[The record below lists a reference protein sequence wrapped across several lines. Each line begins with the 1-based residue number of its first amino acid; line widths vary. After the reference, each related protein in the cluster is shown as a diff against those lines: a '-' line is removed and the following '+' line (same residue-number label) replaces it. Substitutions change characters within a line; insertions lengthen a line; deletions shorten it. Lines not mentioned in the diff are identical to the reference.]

1 MIQTTDDAPRR
12 SRRRVVAPLGLAA
25 VLVLAAACSAT
36 SESAGESPTP
46 AAGSIAPDFT
56 ATTGGGSDVS
66 TAVCDPPAA
75 SAVSAVPVPDVA
87 GDLDITSFDGTVIR
101 AHWFPVT
108 GASVAAP
115 RPTVLMGPGWG
126 LSGDTNVDAVG
137 VLGALNITS
146 LRDAGYNVLTW
157 DPRGFGRSGGSAQV
171 NSVDFE
177 ARDVQQLLNWLATQ
191 PEVALD
197 GPGDPT
203 SGMVGGSYGGG
214 IQLVTAAVDCRVDAL
229 VPVIAWH
236 SLGTSLYKDRT
247 FKAGW
252 ATILSG
258 VSATATVDPH
268 VTSANQSAS
277 ATGVLSAEDEAWFLD
292 RGPAELVADITAPT
306 LFVGGTVDTLFTLD
320 ENITNYRILR
330 DNEVP
335 TAMYWFCGGH
345 GVCLTDPGDPARMQT
360 AIISWLDRY
369 VKDDASIDTGPRF
382 ELIDQDGVHHV
393 ADDFPTAAGEPV
405 TASGAGTLEL
415 VAGGGAG
422 PTAIPE
428 GNSDLLGRLVGPI
441 TPAPAT
447 NAVEVPIPAS
457 AGSPQLVL
465 GAPELTLTY
474 TGTAPDGERPTRA
487 FAQLVDDETGLVL
500 GNQIT
505 PIPLVLDGASHEL
518 TIPLEVVAFTLE
530 PGASLTLQIVATT
543 TAYGEPRLG
552 GSVTFTAIDV
562 VLPTAT
568 GVGRI

>member
-1 MIQTTDDAPRR
+1 M
-12 SRRRVVAPLGLAA
+12 PLALAA
-25 VLVLAAACSAT
+25 IVVLAAACSAT
-36 SESAGESPTP
+36 SEPAGETSTP
-46 AAGSIAPDFT
+46 AAGSGAPGST
-56 ATTGGGSDVS
+56 ATVGDD
-66 TAVCDPPAA
+66 AAAEVCDPPATGT
-75 SAVSAVPVPDVA
+75 VTAVPVPDVA
-87 GDLDITSFDGTVIR
+87 SDLDITSFDGTPIR
-101 AHWFPVT
+101 AHWFPIAD
-108 GASVAAP
+108 ASPSAP
-115 RPTVLMGPGWG
+115 KPTVLMGPGWG
-126 LSGDTNVDAVG
+126 LAGDTNVDAVG
-137 VLGALNITS
+137 VLGALNIAS

-157 DPRGFGRSGGSAQV
+157 DPRGFGESGGSAQV
-171 NSVDFE
+171 NSVDVE
-177 ARDVQQLLNWLATQ
+177 ARDVQQLLSWVATQ

-197 GPGDPT
+197 GPGDPS

-214 IQLVTAAVDCRVDAL
+214 IQLVTAAIDCRVDAL

-268 VTSANQSAS
+268 VTSANASAS
-277 ATGVLSAEDEAWFLD
+277 ATGVLSAEDEAWFID

-330 DNEVP
+330 ENDVP

-360 AIISWLDRY
+360 AIIAWLDRY
-369 VKDDASIDTGPRF
+369 VKDDESIDTGPRF
-382 ELIDQDGVHHV
+382 ELVDQDGVHHV
-393 ADDFPTAAGEPV
+393 GDDYPAAAGEPV
-405 TASGAGTLEL
+405 TASGSGTLEL

-428 GNSDLLGRLVGPI
+428 GNDDLLGRLVGPI
-441 TPAPAT
+441 TPGPAT
-447 NAVEVPIPAS
+447 NAVSVTIPAA

-465 GAPELTLTY
+465 GAPQLTLTY
-474 TGTAPDGERPTRA
+474 SGTVPDGERPTRA
-487 FAQLVDDETGLVL
+487 FAQLVDDETGVVL

-505 PIPLVLDGASHEL
+505 PIPLVLDGATHDL

-530 PGASLTLQIVATT
+530 PGTSLTLQIVATT

-552 GSVTFTAIDV
+552 GSVTFAEIDV
-562 VLPTAT
+562 ALPTAT
-568 GVGRI
+568 DIRAA